1 VCAAAL
7 RARVLSRPRVMTWL
21 QRSFGGAFLLLAGR
35 LAITER

>member
-1 VCAAAL
+1 
-7 RARVLSRPRVMTWL
+7 MTWL